1 MNQKQMFANSVI
13 LFRSLPLNQK
23 RSKFTGCCNK
33 PAFIKLFETC
43 DINIV
48 KTCQSLFSFYLPG
61 VITEKRAK
69 KFEDGLW
76 YRVCVEM
83 QK

>member
-1 MNQKQMFANSVI
+1 MFANSVI

-43 DINIV
+43 DVNIV
-48 KTCQSLFSFYLPG
+48 KPVSRYSLFIYLALSLRNVPKSLKT
-61 VITEKRAK
+61 VSDIA
-69 KFEDGLW
+69 
-76 YRVCVEM
+76 CV
-83 QK
+83 